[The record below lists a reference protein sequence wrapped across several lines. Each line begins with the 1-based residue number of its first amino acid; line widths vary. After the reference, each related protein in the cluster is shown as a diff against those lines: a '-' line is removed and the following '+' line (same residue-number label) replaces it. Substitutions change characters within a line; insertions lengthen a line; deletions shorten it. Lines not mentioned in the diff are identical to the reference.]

1 MWRIEKYEDLIQF
14 CESIQIGP
22 FSCEYFLLWYEGSCL
37 LIVKNYGGMLKIKYI
52 SRKSQSLIVKVGR
65 C

>member
-1 MWRIEKYEDLIQF
+1 M
-14 CESIQIGP
+14 P
-22 FSCEYFLLWYEGSCL
+22 VFLLWYEGSCL
-37 LIVKNYGGMLKIKYI
+37 LIVKNYEVSLDLIQYI